1 MRSEEDVAM
10 RRTTMQLAAAMMV
23 ALFGSVACQDGTG
36 PGGGGAPPPIT
47 ALPRQLTA
55 GEQVL
60 VTAGNQFG
68 FALMR
73 ELTRA
78 TPGENIFLSPLS
90 ASMALG
96 MTMNGT
102 NGDTYDEMRNALGL
116 GNTSREEILRSY
128 RDLIALLRGLDPKVD
143 FRIANSIWYR
153 DTFGASIESA
163 FLNDARTWFDA
174 TVSALN
180 FGSPTAPSTINDWVR
195 TSTNGKIEQ
204 IIDRISSEMVMF
216 LINAIYFKGDWRQ
229 AFDKSK
235 TATAPFRTDDG
246 RSLPIPLMQR
256 TDTMRGAVLDGRT
269 IVDLG
274 YGGDAF
280 AMTLVLPRS
289 GETADALV
297 ASLSPAWWSQATG
310 ALRTQEVQLAMPK
323 FTLTWDDT
331 LNSALQAMG
340 MRKAFQPRVADF
352 TRLSST
358 MGRELYISFV
368 RQKSFVDVHE
378 LGTEAAAVTVVGIG
392 VVSLPQRL
400 QARFD
405 RPFVFAIR
413 ERLSGTILF
422 LGKLAEP
429 PTN

>member
-1 MRSEEDVAM
+1 MPRN
-10 RRTTMQLAAAMMV
+10 RLQLGGMLMV
-23 ALFGSVACQDGTG
+23 LALGSAACQDGAG
-36 PGGGGAPPPIT
+36 PRGGGAPAPIA

-55 GEQVL
+55 GEQAL
-60 VTAGNQFG
+60 VAAGNVFG
-68 FALMR
+68 FALLR

-78 TPGENIFLSPLS
+78 TPGENIFLSPIS

-96 MTMNGT
+96 MTMNGA
-102 NGDTYDEMRNALGL
+102 NGDTYDEMRTALGF
-116 GNTSREEILRSY
+116 GTTSREEVLRSF
-128 RDLIALLRGLDPKVD
+128 RDLIAMLRALDAKVD

-153 DTFGASIESA
+153 DSFGASIESA

-174 TVSALN
+174 TVSALDFSN
-180 FGSPTAPSTINDWVR
+180 PGAPATINNWVR
-195 TSTNGKIEQ
+195 TSTNGKIDQ
-204 IIDRISSEMVMF
+204 IIDRIPSEMVMF
-216 LINAIYFKGDWRQ
+216 LMNAIYFKGDWRQ
-229 AFDKSK
+229 AFDRSK
-235 TATAPFRTDDG
+235 TAPAPFRTDDG
-246 RSLPIPLMQR
+246 RTISIPLMQR

-280 AMTLVLPRS
+280 AMTLVLPRA

-331 LNSALQAMG
+331 LNASLKAMG

-378 LGTEAAAVTVVGIG
+378 VGTEAAAVTVVGVG
-392 VVSLPQRL
+392 VTSLPQRL

-422 LGKLAEP
+422 MGKLAAP
-429 PTN
+429 PTS

>member
-1 MRSEEDVAM
+1 M
-10 RRTTMQLAAAMMV
+10 RRTTMQLAGVMMAV
-23 ALFGSVACQDGTG
+23 VLATAACQDGTG
-36 PGGGGAPPPIT
+36 PGRGGAPAPIT
-47 ALPRQLTA
+47 ALPRQLTT
-55 GEQVL
+55 GEQAL

-68 FALMR
+68 FGLLR

-78 TPGENIFLSPLS
+78 TPGENLFLSPLS

-96 MTMNGT
+96 MTLNGT
-102 NGDTYDEMRNALGL
+102 DGDTYDEMRTALGF
-116 GNTSREEILRSY
+116 GTATREEILRSF
-128 RDLIALLRGLDPKVD
+128 RDLIAMLRTLDGKVD

-180 FGSPTAPSTINDWVR
+180 FASPSAPATINDWVR
-195 TSTNGKIEQ
+195 TSTNGKIDKV
-204 IIDRISSEMVMF
+204 IDRITDDLVMF

-229 AFDKSK
+229 AFDRSK
-235 TATAPFRTDDG
+235 TASAPFRTDDG
-246 RSLPIPLMQR
+246 RTLSIPLMQR
-256 TDTMRGAVLDGRT
+256 TDTMRAAVLDGRT

-280 AMTLVLPRS
+280 TMTLVLPRT

-297 ASLSPAWWSQATG
+297 ASLSPTWWAQATG
-310 ALRTQEVQLAMPK
+310 ALRVQDVQLAMPK
-323 FTLTWDDT
+323 FTMSWDDT
-331 LNSALQAMG
+331 LNAALQSLG

-352 TRLSST
+352 TRLSADK
-358 MGRELYISFV
+358 GRELYISFV
-368 RQKSFVDVHE
+368 RQKSFVDVNE
-378 LGTEAAAVTVVGIG
+378 VGTEAAAVTVVGVG

-400 QARFD
+400 VARFD

-429 PTN
+429 PTS